1 MNRKLSLSLILTS
14 MLLLTSCAGKFA
26 PTSDYFTVTPQ
37 VLVAQGGKVP
47 ATVDGTFPAKTFPVK
62 GIVTITP
69 VLKYEGGEALGT
81 PITLQGEKV
90 TGNNKVINKAG
101 GSFSVSSVFD
111 YIPAMSKSELYLR
124 FSTTIGKKVI
134 DLPEIKVADGVIAT
148 EALADATTATP
159 TLSEDKFQRI
169 IKEAHEAS
177 IMFLIQQASL
187 RKSEL
192 NSEGVKGLSDE
203 FAVAA
208 NDVNKQIAG
217 IEVSSYASPDGA
229 LSLNEN
235 LASNREK
242 NTVDF
247 LKKELKNKKATE
259 GLEAITAKFTAEDW
273 AGFQELVSSSNMQ
286 DKELILRVLSMYSDP
301 EKREQEIKNLS
312 AVYDNL
318 AEEILPKLRR
328 SKMTLTVDIIGK
340 TDEQIKDLAV
350 NDPSKLNVEELLY
363 SATLFSKTS
372 EKESIYKKATEL
384 FPNDYR
390 AYNNLGGIALNAGN
404 TTQAKSYLDKAYALS
419 KTADVNSNL
428 ALYSMA
434 TGAPASTVDS
444 YLGAGAGAAGVNEAM
459 GIQYIKKGQY
469 AKAVE
474 AFGSTKSNN
483 AALAQLLTK
492 DYSKAKST
500 LDAVA
505 TPNAQTSYLKAIIGA
520 RTNNKDLVVSGLKA
534 AISADKSYA
543 KKAIND
549 LEFSKYVTDLS
560 VAALLK

>member
-1 MNRKLSLSLILTS
+1 MNKKFSLSILLTS

-47 ATVDGTFPAKTFPVK
+47 ATVDGTFPAKAFPVK

-90 TGNNKVINKAG
+90 TGNNKIISKAG
-101 GSFSVSSVFD
+101 GSFSVSSVFN
-111 YIPAMSKSELYLR
+111 YIPEMSKSELYLR
-124 FSTTIGKKVI
+124 FTTTIGKKTIEV
-134 DLPEIKVADGVIAT
+134 PEIKVADGVIAT
-148 EALADATTATP
+148 ETLADATTATT

-177 IMFLIQQASL
+177 IMFLIQQAAL

-192 NSEGVKGLSDE
+192 KSNAITGLSQQ
-203 FAVAA
+203 FAATS
-208 NDVNKQIAG
+208 NDANKQIAG
-217 IEVSSYASPDGA
+217 IEVASYASPDGSV
-229 LSLNEN
+229 SLNEN

-242 NTVDF
+242 NTVEY
-247 LKKELKNKKATE
+247 LNKELKKAKAKGT
-259 GLEAITAKFTAEDW
+259 IDAKFTAEDW
-273 AGFQELVSSSNMQ
+273 DGFKELVSSSNMQ
-286 DKELILRVLSMYSDP
+286 DKDLILRVLSMYSDP

-318 AEEILPKLRR
+318 ADEILPKLRR
-328 SKMTLTVDIIGK
+328 SKMVLTVDIIGK
-340 TDEQIKDLAV
+340 TDEQIKDLAI

-363 SATLFSKTS
+363 SATLFNKTS

-384 FPNDYR
+384 FPTDYR

-404 TTQAKSYLDKAYALS
+404 LSQAKSYLDKAYTLS
-419 KTADVNSNL
+419 KTADVSSNF

-434 TGAPASTVDS
+434 TGASATTVDS
-444 YLGAGAGAAGVNEAM
+444 YLGAAAGAAGVNEAL

-474 AFGSTKSNN
+474 AFGNIKSNN
-483 AALAQLLTK
+483 AGLAQLLTK

-505 TPNAQTSYLKAIIGA
+505 APNAQTSYLKAIIGA
-520 RTNNKDLVVSGLKA
+520 RTNNKDLVISGLKS

-543 KKAIND
+543 RKAVKD
-549 LEFSKYVTDLS
+549 LEFSKYITDAS
-560 VAALLK
+560 VAALLN